1 MKYKDLIIEAMRK
14 LAEHKD
20 TIFIGQSLRWK
31 GTGLFW
37 TLEKVPM
44 EKRIELPVFEDI
56 QLGMSIGLAL
66 EGFIPV
72 SIFPRMDFLIIAANE
87 LVNHLDKMDEMSE
100 GEFKPRVI
108 IRTAIGSVK
117 PLFPGAQ
124 HIQDHTDALRLMCKN
139 IDIIKLESK
148 EDIIPEY
155 MKALK
160 KNKSTILVE
169 LPDLY
174 GN

>member
-1 MKYKDLIIEAMRK
+1 MKYKELIIKAMEM

-20 TIFIGQSLRWK
+20 TVFIGQSVRWK

-37 TLEKVPM
+37 TLKTVPM

-56 QLGMSIGLAL
+56 QVGMSIGLAL
-66 EGFIPV
+66 EGFLPI

-87 LVNHLDKMDEMSE
+87 LVNHLDKMEEMSE

-108 IRTAIGSVK
+108 IRTAIGSIK

-139 IDIIKLESK
+139 IDVIKLENK

-155 MKALK
+155 TKALK
-160 KNKSTILVE
+160 KDKSTILVE

-174 GN
+174 ES